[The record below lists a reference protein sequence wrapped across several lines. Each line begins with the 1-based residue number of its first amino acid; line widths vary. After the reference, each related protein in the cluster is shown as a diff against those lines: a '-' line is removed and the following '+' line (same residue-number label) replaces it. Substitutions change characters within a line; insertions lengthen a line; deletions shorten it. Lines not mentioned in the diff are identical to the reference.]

1 MKYSL
6 TALVLASL
14 AASSH
19 ASNVDLQV
27 AGSIT
32 PGQACEMTV
41 GQGTDY
47 GRISRDKL
55 NPDPTLYTDLGVRRV
70 KMHIDCATPMRY
82 ALVSTNVSPRDEPG
96 DAYDLGLF
104 STTNPSSV
112 GSLFVRLDNASAHIE
127 GSHAYYTSADS
138 QDLGSAAWGPSTFS
152 AVPIGRASIV
162 IGFVTA
168 DGSFDAP
175 EPIGHLDTYLL
186 INPLIRPLNELAL
199 TDDITFSGTLG
210 FEIRYF

>member
-1 MKYSL
+1 MKSRL
-6 TALVLASL
+6 MTTLVLASL

-27 AGSIT
+27 TGRIT

-41 GQGTDY
+41 GQGLDY
-47 GRISRDKL
+47 GRISRNKL
-55 NPDPTLYTDLGVRRV
+55 NPDPTLPTDLGTRRV
-70 KMHIDCATPMRY
+70 KMHIDCVTPMRY
-82 ALVSTNVSPRDEPG
+82 ALVSNNVSPPDAG

-104 STTNPSSV
+104 AAGDRSPV
-112 GSLFVRLDNASAHIE
+112 GSLFVRLDGASAHIE
-127 GSHAYYTSADS
+127 GSNAYYTTADS
-138 QDLGSAAWGPSTFS
+138 QDLGNAAWGPSTFS
-152 AVPIGRASIV
+152 TIPIGVAPIV

-175 EPIGHLDTYLL
+175 TPIRHLDTYLL
-186 INPLIRPLNELAL
+186 VHPWIKPMNELVL
-199 TDDITFSGTLG
+199 VDDIAFAGSLG